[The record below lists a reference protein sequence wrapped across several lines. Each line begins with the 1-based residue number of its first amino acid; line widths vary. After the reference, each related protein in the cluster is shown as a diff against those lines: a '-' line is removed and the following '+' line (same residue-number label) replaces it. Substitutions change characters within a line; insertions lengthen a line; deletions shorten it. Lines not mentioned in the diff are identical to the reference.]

1 MRPGGGAASKIPDGE
16 FRLNCSQAKECSPLT
31 HSTKYKYKIQD
42 DTSKGR
48 EWPPLTQLLHLCD
61 LGHILLSASPRV
73 EVPKFYVALNS
84 VSNLLL
90 SAALHYRLNFQD
102 LASKFAPKML
112 VPLKISRPK
121 FLLDQI
127 WRKCE
132 ICCFQSL

>member
-1 MRPGGGAASKIPDGE
+1 M
-16 FRLNCSQAKECSPLT
+16 LL
-31 HSTKYKYKIQD
+31 
-42 DTSKGR
+42 
-48 EWPPLTQLLHLCD
+48 LTQLLYLCD

-84 VSNLLL
+84 VSHLLL

>member
-1 MRPGGGAASKIPDGE
+1 MLAAHTLD
-16 FRLNCSQAKECSPLT
+16 
-31 HSTKYKYKIQD
+31 KIQIQN
-42 DTSKGR
+42 TERHVQGER
-48 EWPPLTQLLHLCD
+48 MLLLTQLLYLCD
-61 LGHILLSASPRV
+61 LGHILLSASLRV

-84 VSNLLL
+84 VSHPLL